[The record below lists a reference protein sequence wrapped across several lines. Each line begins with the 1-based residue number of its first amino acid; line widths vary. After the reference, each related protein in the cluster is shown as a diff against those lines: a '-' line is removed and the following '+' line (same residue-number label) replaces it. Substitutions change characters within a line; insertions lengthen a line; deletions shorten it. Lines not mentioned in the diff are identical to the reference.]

1 MKKIIV
7 IILLA
12 ISPSPKLQLLTQ
24 SICDFMCTFISV
36 LFFFFFFQQ
45 YQVGCR
51 KDIALKNRVFTAQNQ
66 YVHKKGHFF
75 MHSVSYFG
83 CAIEEWGFCT
93 VSISQNTKEEL
104 KGFLLLVSS
113 CDMGGL

>member
-1 MKKIIV
+1 MGIV
-7 IILLA
+7 VKA
-12 ISPSPKLQLLTQ
+12 KYELQLLTQ

-36 LFFFFFFQQ
+36 LFLFFVHQ

-66 YVHKKGHFF
+66 YVHKKGNFF
-75 MHSVSYFG
+75 MHSVSYFD

-104 KGFLLLVSS
+104 
-113 CDMGGL
+113 